1 MSDEK
6 HKDNTSFYHRAPS
19 PCIDVTSFE
28 HDLVYTPVHL
38 RKSLKSEEVC
48 NNDLLLVN
56 KKNNNFK
63 SDSEL
68 SDRYYTAS
76 SGDDLDDRDN
86 ALCLDL
92 TVGDS
97 NPDLSGMVDIQTLS
111 AYSSM
116 FAHYN
121 PIIQSDEKGNPIFV
135 SPPPPTD
142 ENTFNLPNK
151 SHSETIV
158 PQETSLKNDVKNSNF
173 EMHNNLINKQQPGVF
188 SDAITELTD
197 VMEKMANFIND
208 PSKLDD

>member
-68 SDRYYTAS
+68 SDRFAFSVT
-76 SGDDLDDRDN
+76 LFI
-86 ALCLDL
+86 LCFIL
-92 TVGDS
+92 
-97 NPDLSGMVDIQTLS
+97 
-111 AYSSM
+111 YSRN
-116 FAHYN
+116 Y
-121 PIIQSDEKGNPIFV
+121 I
-135 SPPPPTD
+135 
-142 ENTFNLPNK
+142 
-151 SHSETIV
+151 
-158 PQETSLKNDVKNSNF
+158 
-173 EMHNNLINKQQPGVF
+173 
-188 SDAITELTD
+188 
-197 VMEKMANFIND
+197 
-208 PSKLDD
+208 